1 MKTRITKTLL
11 DSWAYTF
18 DCYEG
23 GEEDAM
29 NDFLKT
35 LNREPI
41 EENEAI
47 ANGKA
52 FEGLCFRIANGEKV
66 YEEKLAGELIP
77 DAVASEIIEP
87 NTGDPKIIRSY
98 PKWYNGAKKIADIVK
113 GGQWQVHV
121 DTDLQIG
128 DRTFWLHGFCDVV
141 KAGVIYDIK
150 FKAKSFGSLDLY
162 GSYRGHSQHSAYLRC
177 LPEAYEFVYLVSDGE
192 DLYTEAYNR
201 HTCRPIEEI
210 ISDFMNWL
218 ESKPELLK
226 IYEEK
231 WVVDG

>member
-11 DSWAYTF
+11 DAWAYTF

-29 NDFLKT
+29 NDFIKT

-41 EENEAI
+41 EETDAI
-47 ANGKA
+47 KNGKE
-52 FEGLCFRIANGEKV
+52 F
-66 YEEKLAGELIP
+66 EKLCEEIATGKFIPEWVDAGSVNP
-77 DAVASEIIEP
+77 V
-87 NTGDPKIIRSY
+87 TGEVMGYDRY
-98 PKWYNGAKKIADIVK
+98 PKWYAGAKKIADIVQ

-121 DTDLQIG
+121 ATDVTVNG
-128 DRTFWLHGFCDVV
+128 RVFWLHGFCDVV

-150 FKAKSFGSLDLY
+150 FKAKSFNQLDLY

-177 LPEAYEFVYLVSDGE
+177 LPEAYEFVYLVSDGS

-201 HTCRPIEEI
+201 RTSRPIEEI
-210 ISDFMNWL
+210 IGEFMSWL
-218 ESKPELLK
+218 ESQPDLLK

-231 WVVDG
+231 WRVEE

>member
-52 FEGLCFRIANGEKV
+52 FENLVWDIAEGRFTPEFVPQGEGVNPKT
-66 YEEKLAGELIP
+66 GEVMGY
-77 DAVASEIIEP
+77 D
-87 NTGDPKIIRSY
+87 RY
-98 PKWYNGAKKIADIVK
+98 PKWYNGAKKIADIVQ

-128 DRTFWLHGFCDVV
+128 NRTFWLHGFCDVV

-150 FKAKSFGSLDLY
+150 FKNKGLGAADIY
-162 GSYRGHSQHSAYLRC
+162 GSYRTHSQHSAYLRC

-201 HTCRPIEEI
+201 QTSRPIEEI
-210 ISDFMNWL
+210 IQDFMNWL

>member
-29 NDFLKT
+29 NDFIRT

-52 FEGLCFRIANGEKV
+52 FE
-66 YEEKLAGELIP
+66 KLVEDMAEGREVSP
-77 DAVASEIIEP
+77 
-87 NTGDPKIIRSY
+87 G
-98 PKWYNGAKKIADIVK
+98 KWNEGARKCAEIVK

-121 DTDLQIG
+121 DTDLTVG
-128 DRTFWLHGFCDVV
+128 GREFWLHGFCDVV

-150 FKAKSFGSLDLY
+150 FKQKNFGGLDLY
-162 GSYRGHSQHSAYLRC
+162 GSYRNHSQHSAYLRC
-177 LPEAYEFVYLVSDGE
+177 LPEAYEFVYLVSDGDE
-192 DLYTEAYNR
+192 LYTEAYTR
-201 HTCRPIEEI
+201 QTCRPIEDI
-210 ISDFMNWL
+210 IQEFMNWL

>member
-18 DCYEG
+18 DCFEG
-23 GEEDAM
+23 CEEDAM

-41 EENEAI
+41 EETEAI

-52 FEGLCFRIANGEKV
+52 FEQLVWDMAEGREVAPGKWNAGARKV
-66 YEEKLAGELIP
+66 AE
-77 DAVASEIIEP
+77 
-87 NTGDPKIIRSY
+87 
-98 PKWYNGAKKIADIVK
+98 IVK

-121 DTDLQIG
+121 DTDVTVNG
-128 DRTFWLHGFCDVV
+128 RVFWLHGFCDVV

-150 FKAKSFGSLDLY
+150 FKNKGFGSLDLY

-192 DLYTEAYNR
+192 DLYTEAYTR
-201 HTCRPIEEI
+201 QTCRPIEEI

>member
-52 FEGLCFRIANGEKV
+52 FE
-66 YEEKLAGELIP
+66 KLVEDMAEGREVSL
-77 DAVASEIIEP
+77 
-87 NTGDPKIIRSY
+87 G
-98 PKWYNGAKKIADIVK
+98 KWNEGARKCAEIVK

-121 DTDLQIG
+121 DTDLTVG
-128 DRTFWLHGFCDVV
+128 GREFWLHGFCDVV

-150 FKAKSFGSLDLY
+150 FKQKSFGGLDLY
-162 GSYRGHSQHSAYLRC
+162 GSYRNSSQHSAYLKC

-192 DLYTEAYNR
+192 ELYTEAYTR
-201 HTCRPIEEI
+201 QTSRPIEEI

>member
-52 FEGLCFRIANGEKV
+52 FE
-66 YEEKLAGELIP
+66 KLVEDMAEGREVSP
-77 DAVASEIIEP
+77 
-87 NTGDPKIIRSY
+87 G
-98 PKWYNGAKKIADIVK
+98 KWNEGARKCAEIVK

-121 DTDLQIG
+121 DTDLTVG
-128 DRTFWLHGFCDVV
+128 GREFWLHGFCDVV

-150 FKAKSFGSLDLY
+150 FKQKSFGGLDLY
-162 GSYRGHSQHSAYLRC
+162 GSYRNHSQHSAYLRC
-177 LPEAYEFVYLVSDGE
+177 LPEAYEFVYLVSDGDE
-192 DLYTEAYNR
+192 LYTEAYTR
-201 HTCRPIEEI
+201 QTCRPIEDI
-210 ISDFMNWL
+210 IQEFMNWL
-218 ESKPELLK
+218 ESKPDLLK

>member
-11 DSWAYTF
+11 DAWAYTF

-29 NDFLKT
+29 NDFIKT

-41 EENEAI
+41 EETEAI

-52 FEGLCFRIANGEKV
+52 FENLV
-66 YEEKLAGELIP
+66 WDLAEGHEVTP
-77 DAVASEIIEP
+77 
-87 NTGDPKIIRSY
+87 G
-98 PKWYNGAKKIADIVK
+98 KWTAGARKIAEIVK

-121 DTDLQIG
+121 ATDVTVNG
-128 DRTFWLHGFCDVV
+128 RVFWLHGFCDVV

-150 FKAKSFGSLDLY
+150 FKAKSFNSLDLY

-177 LPEAYEFVYLVSDGE
+177 LQEAYEFVYLVSDGE

-201 HTCRPIEEI
+201 RTSRPIEEI
-210 ISDFMNWL
+210 IGEFMSWL
-218 ESKPELLK
+218 ETHPDLLK

-231 WVVDG
+231 WRVEE

>member
-1 MKTRITKTLL
+1 VKTRITKTLL
-11 DSWAYTF
+11 DAWAYTF

-29 NDFLKT
+29 NDFIKT

-41 EENEAI
+41 EETEAI

-52 FEGLCFRIANGEKV
+52 FENLV
-66 YEEKLAGELIP
+66 WDLAEGHEVTP
-77 DAVASEIIEP
+77 
-87 NTGDPKIIRSY
+87 G
-98 PKWYNGAKKIADIVK
+98 KWTEGARKIAEIVK

-121 DTDLQIG
+121 ATDVTVNG
-128 DRTFWLHGFCDVV
+128 RVFWLHGFCDVV

-150 FKAKSFGSLDLY
+150 FKAKSFNQLDLY

-177 LPEAYEFVYLVSDGE
+177 LPEAYEFVYLVSDGD

-201 HTCRPIEEI
+201 RTSRPIEEI
-210 ISDFMNWL
+210 IGEFMSWL
-218 ESKPELLK
+218 ETHPDLLK

-231 WVVDG
+231 WRVEE